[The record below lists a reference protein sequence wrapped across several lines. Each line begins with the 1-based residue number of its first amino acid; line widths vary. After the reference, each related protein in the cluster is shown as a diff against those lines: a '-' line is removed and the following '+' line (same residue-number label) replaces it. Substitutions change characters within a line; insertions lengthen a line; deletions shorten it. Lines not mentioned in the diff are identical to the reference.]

1 MKTNYA
7 HNVICC
13 RVMKKMIAAAA
24 VGAAK
29 PHPGNLW
36 LE

>member
-1 MKTNYA
+1 MSFVA
-7 HNVICC
+7 AM
-13 RVMKKMIAAAA
+13 MKKMIAAAA